1 MSAVTK
7 VVRAACQMWIPL
19 AVLALALTAMTWP
32 RSRAAHVARPGVAER
47 IVAERLTDVP
57 SHNRLYRASLALT
70 SDSAWVL
77 RLRSASGAPVRN
89 ARIAVD
95 AWMPEQESAAH
106 AAPTAADYVGGGV
119 YRVRPVVLDRAGWWN
134 ISVHVSAGSRT
145 DSLAFNVILR

>member
-106 AAPTAADYVGGGV
+106 APGSVMHAWTPAWTLHGRLLRPAMVVVAKAPPEEIASSAKLDTTA
-119 YRVRPVVLDRAGWWN
+119 
-134 ISVHVSAGSRT
+134 
-145 DSLAFNVILR
+145 